1 MGGGRWTEWREEKG
15 KRPSEQV
22 ARDGVYRRVKMDRTQ
37 ICPRLG
43 EGHGADENLPAE
55 VESPPEELV
64 RDAEGTARFEK
75 AGAARQSKR

>member
-1 MGGGRWTEWREEKG
+1 
-15 KRPSEQV
+15 
-22 ARDGVYRRVKMDRTQ
+22 MDRTQ